1 MSDNSRE
8 LGVPTIVIPVSYISG
23 LFDTEISVSYLWS
36 FNAGLNAGVSGQSYV
51 TLRGGPSSSIAVD
64 GPGASYNLFIR
75 AKGTGAVNVGPAL
88 KMGVDQTNHLQV
100 TGAATGLSPTLSA
113 VGVDAD
119 ISIQF
124 SPKGTGTLN
133 LLGPVYLDAAKT
145 NYLQVTGAATGLPT
159 TISAVGAD
167 TNVSIVLSP
176 KGSGGISLWGP
187 TYLDGAK
194 TNFLQA
200 DGAATGLSPTLS
212 AVGADANINLKLSP
226 KGTGIVQW
234 GGDTIA
240 RTGYD
245 KGNPSA
251 IAVGA
256 SPFVYTN
263 ANVYPRIVLVSAT
276 SGTTVEYSRDETT
289 WYAVPYISNAGGG
302 VYFLAPGDSLRVTYT
317 TAPTMTTA
325 GV

>member
-88 KMGVDQTNHLQV
+88 KMGVDQTN
-100 TGAATGLSPTLSA
+100 
-113 VGVDAD
+113 
-119 ISIQF
+119 
-124 SPKGTGTLN
+124 
-133 LLGPVYLDAAKT
+133 
-145 NYLQVTGAATGLPT
+145 YLQVTGAATGLPT

-176 KGSGGISLWGP
+176 KGSGGISLWGR

-245 KGNPSA
+245 RGNPSA